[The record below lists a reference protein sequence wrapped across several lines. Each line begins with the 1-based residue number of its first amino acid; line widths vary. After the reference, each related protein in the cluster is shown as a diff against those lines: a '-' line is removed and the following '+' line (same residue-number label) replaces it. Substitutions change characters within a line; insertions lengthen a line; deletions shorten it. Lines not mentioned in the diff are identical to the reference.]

1 MQQVIVASSLL
12 IASSYYRI
20 VTIRMAEEMY
30 CLGRS
35 EVWMLT
41 LDPWTLADLDPGV
54 RIMAD
59 LNYRGCWR

>member
-1 MQQVIVASSLL
+1 
-12 IASSYYRI
+12 
-20 VTIRMAEEMY
+20 MAEEMY

>member
-1 MQQVIVASSLL
+1 M
-12 IASSYYRI
+12 
-20 VTIRMAEEMY
+20 TIRMVEEMY
-30 CLGRS
+30 CLGCS

-41 LDPWTLADLDPGV
+41 LDPWTLADLDSGV